1 MDSELSSG
9 GSGGRGEG
17 NAGGS
22 KESRWELGGH
32 GGLVRW

>member
-1 MDSELSSG
+1 MDSEFSFG
-9 GSGGRGEG
+9 GFGGRGEG

-22 KESRWELGGH
+22 KELRWELGGY